1 MPARKKTA
9 EAAVSEKTV
18 ETPVKKTAAR
28 KPAVKKTESVILQY
42 AGNETVLNDLTAKAK
57 EAFVAA
63 CNKASEA
70 KDIKVYVKPEEG
82 KAYYV
87 VNGDFGGEMN
97 LF

>member
-9 EAAVSEKTV
+9 AAAATEKTV
-18 ETPVKKTAAR
+18 EKTVKAPAR
-28 KPAVKKTESVILQY
+28 KPAVKKTESVILQF
-42 AGNETVLNDLTAKAK
+42 AGKEAVLNNLTAQAK
-57 EAFVAA
+57 DAFVAA
-63 CNKASEA
+63 GHKAAEA

-87 VNGDFGGEMN
+87 VNGDFGGELN